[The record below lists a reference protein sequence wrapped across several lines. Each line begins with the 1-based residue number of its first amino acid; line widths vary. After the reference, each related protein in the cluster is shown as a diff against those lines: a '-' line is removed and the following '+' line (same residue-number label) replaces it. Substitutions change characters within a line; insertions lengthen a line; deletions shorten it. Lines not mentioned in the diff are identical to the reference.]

1 MQAFEST
8 RRTLAL
14 AGISIAV
21 GACGGQSNPGAAET
35 PAGGGGSGDATEAS
49 GSSEA
54 LPAGAIAVQP
64 QAPKPKTRALESRS
78 ITMDFEL
85 TLLRGEA
92 PAGIQSG
99 SWSLEEERTLEVA
112 EAKDKAITKL
122 NLTYGRREAKPLLGI
137 ERTAATAG
145 KSYVVQPG
153 GAITLADGKKPS
165 KPEHS
170 AVLAEYGWVGE
181 PAPLLSLLASAP
193 LKKETE
199 LDPNVDAKR
208 SIIGEIS
215 GIDPAATR
223 LSLRFDAMRNEGR
236 KTASLTAQG
245 TATLDNGDMK
255 FELDLDGPVQIDVET
270 GFVTSADLNG
280 KVRASGKVKHKK
292 GPLEARG
299 KGNVHLVR
307 KATF

>member
-1 MQAFEST
+1 MMQALEST
-8 RRTLAL
+8 RKALAL
-14 AGISIAV
+14 TGISIAIA
-21 GACGGQSNPGAAET
+21 ACGGGQSNAGGAAE
-35 PAGGGGSGDATEAS
+35 PSGGGDATQAS

-54 LPAGAIAVQP
+54 LPPGAIAVQP

-85 TLLRGEA
+85 TLLRGES

-99 SWSLEEERTLEVA
+99 SWSLDEERTLEVA

-122 NLTYGRREAKPLLGI
+122 NVTYGRREAKPLLGI

-208 SIIGEIS
+208 AIIGEIS

-223 LSLRFDAMRNEGR
+223 LSLRFDSMRNEGR
-236 KTASLTAQG
+236 KTAALTAQG
-245 TATLDNGDMK
+245 TATLDNGDVK
-255 FELDLDGPVQIDVET
+255 FELDLDGPVLIDVET
-270 GFVTSADLNG
+270 GFVTSADLKG
-280 KVRASGKVKHKK
+280 SVRASGKVKHKK

-307 KATF
+307 KAEF